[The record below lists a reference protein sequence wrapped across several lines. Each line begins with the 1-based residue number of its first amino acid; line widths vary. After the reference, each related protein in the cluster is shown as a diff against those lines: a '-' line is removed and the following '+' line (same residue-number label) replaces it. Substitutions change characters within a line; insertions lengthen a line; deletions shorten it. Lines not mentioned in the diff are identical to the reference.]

1 MRKRVLFLLLIVV
14 PLAWSQ
20 NGSSGAPTTQVREDY
35 LRAYNAHNTDAVLAL
50 YAEDAVL
57 LSEAG
62 VFRGRSEIRKWL
74 QFAIDQGSVLEA
86 INLARE
92 KQSGTLAYA
101 AGDTRRLVGKEVH
114 LGRYLLVMELQNG
127 QWRII
132 EHASFNVHE

>member
-1 MRKRVLFLLLIVV
+1 MF
-14 PLAWSQ
+14 
-20 NGSSGAPTTQVREDY
+20 
-35 LRAYNAHNTDAVLAL
+35 H
-50 YAEDAVL
+50 
-57 LSEAG
+57 
-62 VFRGRSEIRKWL
+62 GRSEIRKWL

-86 INLARE
+86 INLTRE

-101 AGDTRRLVGKEVH
+101 TGDTRRLVRKEVH